1 MSVTKMSVIAMRQ
14 AADQKE
20 RELTRLLLQVESAK
34 VSLTV
39 VEKESRR
46 SSGEA
51 KVKMA
56 KEKVEESEKMYEDAF
71 ADYEVMW
78 DAYLTALAIYQEAE
92 AKAAEHKVAE
102 AKVAEYKNAL
112 ADIRAEL
119 EDAKHLKIITALLND
134 YQQAETVFREAAA
147 TMGVEW

>member
-20 RELTRLLLQVESAK
+20 RDLTRLLLQVESARMIFGA
-34 VSLTV
+34 T
-39 VEKESRR
+39 EKEFRMSLD
-46 SSGEA
+46 EA

-56 KEKVEESEKMYEDAF
+56 KEKLEEREKIYEDAF
-71 ADYEVMW
+71 AEYEVMW
-78 DAYLTALAIYQEAE
+78 DAYLAALAIYQEAE

-112 ADIRAEL
+112 AEIRAEL

-134 YQQAETVFREAAA
+134 YQQAEAVFREAAA
-147 TMGVEW
+147 TLGVEW